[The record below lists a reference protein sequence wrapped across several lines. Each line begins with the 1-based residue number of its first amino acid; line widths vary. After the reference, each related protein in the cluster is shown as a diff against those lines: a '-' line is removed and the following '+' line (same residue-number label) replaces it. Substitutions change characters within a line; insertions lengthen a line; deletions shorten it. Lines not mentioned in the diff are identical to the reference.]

1 MDEKRINHEDV
12 AGLVEGADYS
22 PDEGICEIHDRSS
35 LTEKFRLSQ
44 RLSQLC
50 RASARFL
57 GLGEGE
63 QHPSSAPTAA
73 KLQGK
78 ANVGVDDREH
88 GQIAPPQTK
97 TKGLPVAQMKG
108 RVGKRVSDE

>member
-57 GLGEGE
+57 SLGEGE
-63 QHPSSAPTAA
+63 QHPSSVPTAA

-78 ANVGVDDREH
+78 ASVGVDDREH

-97 TKGLPVAQMKG
+97 TKGLPVARMKG
-108 RVGKRVSDE
+108 KVGKRVSDE

>member
-12 AGLVEGADYS
+12 AGLVKGADYR
-22 PDEGICEIHDRSS
+22 PDEGICEIHNRRS

-57 GLGEGE
+57 SLGEGE

-78 ANVGVDDREH
+78 ANVGVDNREH
-88 GQIAPPQTK
+88 
-97 TKGLPVAQMKG
+97 
-108 RVGKRVSDE
+108 